1 MDYGR
6 PPELSPA
13 PRVRAVL
20 FDPAL
25 KQRLLKARDG
35 NSEKRERERVSWYLY
50 LGLCVEF
57 IISVYLGLS

>member
-6 PPELSPA
+6 PSELSPA

-35 NSEKRERERVSWYLY
+35 NSEKRERERESELVFVF
-50 LGLCVEF
+50 GFVR
-57 IISVYLGLS
+57 